1 MNKKPAGIYECDGSS
16 WNYLGNEVPTVSQTE
31 INQGISDGV
40 RRMSVTQIVEIM
52 TRHSPSATSFETVSK
67 NLKAYPADL
76 IYTNGILTSVVYDLG
91 TGDTITK
98 NLIYVDGVLSSIT
111 LTGVTPNGINL
122 TKHLNYVDGVLETVT
137 YS

>member
-31 INQGISDGV
+31 INQGVSDGV

-52 TRHSPSATSFETVSK
+52 TRHSPSASSFETVSK
-67 NLKAYPADL
+67 NLKGYPADL
-76 IYTNGILTSVVYDLG
+76 VYTNGILTSVIYDLG
-91 TGDTITK
+91 IGDTITK
-98 NLIYVDGVLSSIT
+98 NLIYTNGMLTAIT
-111 LTGVTPNGINL
+111 LTGTTPVGINL
-122 TKHLNYVDGVLETVT
+122 TKHLNYVNGILENVY